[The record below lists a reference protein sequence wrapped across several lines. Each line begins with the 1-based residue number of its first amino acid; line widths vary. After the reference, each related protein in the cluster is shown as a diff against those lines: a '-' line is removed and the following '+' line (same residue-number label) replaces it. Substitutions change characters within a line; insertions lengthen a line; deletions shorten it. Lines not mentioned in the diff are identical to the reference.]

1 MAEYVKTSKEKVP
14 EMARPAGST
23 LVSLVLLEVFRRTLV
38 FRQYFVD

>member
-1 MAEYVKTSKEKVP
+1 MAEHGKTGKEKVS

-23 LVSLVLLEVFRRTLV
+23 LVSQVLLEVFRRTLV